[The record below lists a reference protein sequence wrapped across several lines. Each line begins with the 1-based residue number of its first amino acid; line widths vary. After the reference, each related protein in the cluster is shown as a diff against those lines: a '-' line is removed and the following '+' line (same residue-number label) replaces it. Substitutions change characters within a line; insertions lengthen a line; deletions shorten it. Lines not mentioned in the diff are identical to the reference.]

1 MFYTIYKVTNIIDGN
16 IYIGKH
22 QTKNLD
28 DGYMGSGKRVKYVI
42 SKHGIENFKKEI
54 LYQFDNEDDMN
65 AKEAE
70 LVTEDFCSR
79 EDTYNICPGGNGG
92 FGYIN
97 KNGLS
102 PINNRSSEHIERSI
116 KGGKASNKILQEKFK
131 DPIFVAEWKEAIKNS
146 KMPKPPLFTGKVHTP
161 ETKKKISEAN
171 SKMVGDKNS
180 QFGTMWITDGQN
192 NKKVKKDIDIIP
204 EGWYKGRK

>member
-54 LYQFDNEDDMN
+54 LYQFDNEDDMS

-70 LVTEDFCSR
+70 LVTAEFLS
-79 EDTYNICPGGNGG
+79 EHNTYNLKVGG
-92 FGYIN
+92 FGGFDYLNSEKYNNPTHSKAHSKLMRDAKMEILLPADRIRIARAGGLAKRALHSVRIEYNGTVYIGWQEL
-97 KNGLS
+97 KDATGITRKLYKKYYATGID
-102 PINNRSSEHIERSI
+102 PISRINACGPIKSARSSTE
-116 KGGKASNKILQEKFK
+116 
-131 DPIFVAEWKEAIKNS
+131 
-146 KMPKPPLFTGKVHTP
+146 
-161 ETKKKISEAN
+161 
-171 SKMVGDKNS
+171 
-180 QFGTMWITDGQN
+180 
-192 NKKVKKDIDIIP
+192 
-204 EGWYKGRK
+204 